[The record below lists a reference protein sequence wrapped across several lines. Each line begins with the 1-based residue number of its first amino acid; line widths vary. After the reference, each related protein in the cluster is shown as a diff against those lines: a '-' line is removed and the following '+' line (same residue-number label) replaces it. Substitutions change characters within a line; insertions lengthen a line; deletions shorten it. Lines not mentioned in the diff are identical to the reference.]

1 MPLATLGPGP
11 RSPQVVHAVVEI
23 PKGSSNKYEFD
34 KEHSVFFLD
43 RALFSPLFYPY
54 DYGWI
59 PGTLA
64 EDGDPVDIL
73 VLLTHPTFPG
83 CVVPARPLGALEM
96 RDEKGPDVKILAACD
111 CDPRFD
117 DIQHM
122 DDLPAH
128 TRLEIVHFFE
138 SYKQLEEKDVEVLGW
153 QGQDAAYQSI
163 REAVARYGG
172 HASTE

>member
-1 MPLATLGPGP
+1 MSLATLGPGP
-11 RSPQVVHAVVEI
+11 GSPQVVHAVVEI

-34 KEHSVFFLD
+34 KEHGVFVLD

-64 EDGDPVDIL
+64 EDGDPIDVL
-73 VLLTHPTFPG
+73 VLLTYPTFPG
-83 CVVPARPLGALEM
+83 CVVPARPLGALSM

-117 DIQHM
+117 DLQQL
-122 DDLPAH
+122 DDIPAH
-128 TRLEIVHFFE
+128 ARLEIVHFFE
-138 SYKQLEEKDVEVLGW
+138 SYKQLEQKDVEVLGW
-153 QGQDAAYQSI
+153 QDRTFAHRSI
-163 REAVARYGG
+163 REAVARYGVE
-172 HASTE
+172 ARTE